1 MVRSMTGYGK
11 AEASNDKYI
20 FSVELKAVN
29 HRYLDVS
36 VRLPKVLNSLETSVR
51 QVLKNRLDRGKVDVF
66 INYKKESDESGM
78 ISYDSSVVKG
88 YLDCF
93 SKMEDEFGIIN
104 DIKMSVMSRLP
115 NVIVEEED
123 TFEEDAIWALLSQ
136 ALNNAIDAFVA
147 EREREGEKLKSDLLS
162 KLDELLFAVDE
173 IEKIYPS
180 ILEEYKTK
188 LAGKI
193 EELLGNTAVEENRI
207 LAEVTLYADKTCVD
221 EETVRLK
228 THIESMA
235 DTLKAGGVCGK
246 KLDFITQEMNREANT
261 ILSKSN
267 TISITDIGIS
277 LKTGIEKVR
286 EQIQNIE

>member
-11 AEASNDKYI
+11 AEAANEKYV

-36 VRLPKVLNSLETSVR
+36 IRLPKVINSLESKIR
-51 QVLKNRLDRGKVDVF
+51 QVVKNRLDRGKVDIF
-66 INYKKESDESGM
+66 INYRKEESENGV
-78 ISYDSSVVKG
+78 ISYDAALVKG
-88 YLDCF
+88 YLDVF
-93 SKMEDEFGIIN
+93 SKMENEFGIVN
-104 DIKMSVMSRLP
+104 DIKMSVITRLP
-115 NVIVEEED
+115 NVIIEEED
-123 TFEEDAIWALLSQ
+123 VFEDEAVWELLSD
-136 ALNNAIDAFVA
+136 ALNSAIDVFIA
-147 EREREGEKLKSDLLS
+147 EREREGKKLKEDLLS
-162 KLDELLFAVDE
+162 KLSELYAAVEE

-180 ILEEYKTK
+180 ILEEYKQK
-188 LAGKI
+188 LVLKI
-193 EELLGNTAVEENRI
+193 EELLGNTSIEENRI
-207 LAEVTLYADKTCVD
+207 LAEVTLFADKTCVD

-235 DTLKAGGVCGK
+235 DTLKQGGVCGK

-267 TISITDIGIS
+267 TISITDIGIA

>member
-11 AEASNDKYI
+11 AEAANEKYI
-20 FSVELKAVN
+20 FSIELKAVN

-36 VRLPKVLNSLETSVR
+36 IRLPKVINSLESKIR
-51 QVLKNRLDRGKVDVF
+51 QVVKDRLDRGKVDIY
-66 INYKKESDESGM
+66 INYRKEASVSGG
-78 ISYDSSVVKG
+78 ISFDAALVKA

-93 SKMEDEFGIIN
+93 SQLESEFGIVN
-104 DIKMSVMSRLP
+104 DVKMSVMSRLP
-115 NVIVEEED
+115 NVIIEEED
-123 TFEEDAIWALLSQ
+123 IFEDEDVWELLSD
-136 ALNNAIDAFVA
+136 ALNSAIDAFVA
-147 EREREGEKLKSDLLS
+147 EREREGEKLKEDLLN
-162 KLDELLFAVDE
+162 KLSELHGLVDE
-173 IEKIYPS
+173 IEKVYPS
-180 ILEEYKTK
+180 ILEEYKQK
-188 LAGKI
+188 LATKI
-193 EELLGNTAVEENRI
+193 EELLGNTTIEENRI

-235 DTLKAGGVCGK
+235 DTLNKGGVCGK

-267 TISITDIGIS
+267 TVSITDIGIA